1 MVHRLDKRKRE
12 RRKREKKERK
22 EGLSEKCVQTMD
34 SRARLVSMAN
44 GHLI

>member
-1 MVHRLDKRKRE
+1 MVHRLDKRE
-12 RRKREKKERK
+12 REKKERK
-22 EGLSEKCVQTMD
+22 GGLSEKCVQTMD